1 MTAQTHSAET
11 RLLTAATTALF
22 LSTLDTGIVTLAVVP
37 LAVALASTPGVAS
50 WTVTAYALAVS
61 LALLPAGLLA
71 DRLGSLRVFRMGI
84 AVFARKLAPR
94 H

>member
-22 LSTLDTGIVTLAVVP
+22 PSTLDTGIVTLAVVP
-37 LAVALASTPGVAS
+37 LAVALASTPAAS